1 MDVTRLVLGAALGA
15 ATAIGAI
22 TAVSAQGVP
31 SETPPPSYTA
41 DQYVDS
47 SGCVFVRVGVGGN
60 VNWVPRVGRD
70 RAPLCG
76 YRPSLQGQT
85 QTQTAVAPNVRAQG
99 DMIVIGG
106 ATAAPRSP
114 AAPTVPQS
122 AMTVTGPTAATA
134 TTLRSVGS
142 QPRTVATTPRVVTAA
157 PAVQTPRVAGGDI
170 CANLPADLRPYFTGE
185 NARCGPQAVHPGDT
199 ARGLGPVASDGGRG
213 PEPRTVVRYVTEVPE
228 GYRLAWSDDRLN
240 PYRGL
245 GTEQGQ
251 RQMETVWTNTV
262 PRQLRG
268 SERRGIGSLFQPAS
282 RPATL
287 APAVLVVTRANAGP
301 AAGGGDTTVVTT
313 QSTRP

>member
-1 MDVTRLVLGAALGA
+1 MGVTRLVLCAALGA
-15 ATAIGAI
+15 VTAIGAT
-22 TAVSAQGVP
+22 TAVWAQGVP

-76 YRPSLQGQT
+76 YPPSLAGQA
-85 QTQTAVAPNVRAQG
+85 QTAAAPDDRAQEG
-99 DMIVIGG
+99 VTVIGG

-114 AAPTVPQS
+114 AAPAAAQS
-122 AMTVTGPTAATA
+122 AVTVTGSPEARP

-142 QPRTVATTPRVVTAA
+142 QPRAVATTPRVVTTA
-157 PAVQTPRVAGGDI
+157 PAVRTPRVAGGDI
-170 CANLPADLRPYFTGE
+170 CSDLPADLRPYFTDP

-199 ARGLGPVASDGGRG
+199 ARGLGPVASDSGRS
-213 PEPRTVVRYVTEVPE
+213 PEPRTVVRYVTAVPE

-245 GTEQGQ
+245 GTERGQ

-262 PRQLRG
+262 PRQLSG
-268 SERRGIGSLFQPAS
+268 SERRGTGALFQPAS

-301 AAGGGDTTVVTT
+301 AAGGADTTVVTT
-313 QSTRP
+313 LSTRP